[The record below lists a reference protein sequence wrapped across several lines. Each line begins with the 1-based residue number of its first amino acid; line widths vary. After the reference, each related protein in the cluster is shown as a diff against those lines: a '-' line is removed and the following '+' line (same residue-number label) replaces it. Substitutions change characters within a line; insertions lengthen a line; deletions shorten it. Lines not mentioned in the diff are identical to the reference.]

1 MTLPPNAGVLLVA
14 HGSVENLD
22 DLAAFVARIRHGRPA
37 PPGLVEELRGRYEA
51 IGGSSPL
58 LQTTRE
64 QAQALARRLEA
75 PVLVAMRLWEP
86 GVEQALAG
94 AAALGLSRLVVIA
107 LAPFSQHVYWD
118 AAVKVAAAVKSP
130 VELVPSA
137 PYAEEPDF
145 VRAHVEL
152 IERYASR
159 SATVVLSA
167 HSLPRVAIQRGD
179 PYARLVEGAANAVS
193 VGITEAD
200 GHADRGPTRLCYQS
214 QGADGGDWLGP
225 TVRETLTQLA
235 AEGRREVV
243 WAPFGF
249 LADHVETLYDL
260 DIEAQAIARELAL
273 SLVRV
278 PALNL
283 HPGLTSAL
291 ATVAIR
297 SISADAPG

>member
-1 MTLPPNAGVLLVA
+1 MSFPANAGVLLVA
-14 HGSVENLD
+14 HGTVENLD
-22 DLAAFVARIRHGRPA
+22 DLGAFVARIRHGRPA
-37 PPGLVEELRGRYEA
+37 PPGLIEELRHRYEA

-58 LQTTRE
+58 LPTTRE
-64 QAQALARRLEA
+64 QAQALAKRLEA

-86 GVEQALAG
+86 GVDKALAG
-94 AAALGLSRLVVIA
+94 AAALGLQRLVVLA

-118 AAVKVAAAVKSP
+118 AAVKVAATAQTS

-145 VRAHVEL
+145 VAAHVEAIQREL
-152 IERYASR
+152 QASPN
-159 SATVVLSA
+159 AAVVLSA
-167 HSLPRVAIQRGD
+167 HSLPRIAIQRGD
-179 PYARLVEGAANAVS
+179 PYARLVEGSAAAVS
-193 VGITEAD
+193 AGLGSAHPV
-200 GHADRGPTRLCYQS
+200 RLCYQS

-225 TVRETLTQLA
+225 TVRETLSALA
-235 AEGRREVV
+235 AEGQREVI

-260 DIEAQAIARELAL
+260 DVEARAIAQEL
-273 SLVRV
+273 SLSFTRI

-291 ATVAIR
+291 AAVAIR
-297 SISADAPG
+297 SISANAPG

>member
-1 MTLPPNAGVLLVA
+1 MNFPANAGVLLVA
-14 HGSVENLD
+14 HGTVEDLD
-22 DLAAFVARIRHGRPA
+22 DLDAFVARIRHGRPA
-37 PPGLVEELRGRYEA
+37 PPGLVEELQRRYEA

-64 QAQALARRLEA
+64 QATALAKRLEA

-86 GVEQALAG
+86 GVDKALSG
-94 AAALGLSRLVVIA
+94 AAALGLSRMVVMA

-118 AAVKVAAAVKSP
+118 AAVKVAAAVKSS

-145 VRAHVEL
+145 VSAHVEL
-152 IERYASR
+152 IQRHGSPTA
-159 SATVVLSA
+159 AVVLSA
-167 HSLPRVAIQRGD
+167 HSLPRIAIERGD
-179 PYARLVEGAANAVS
+179 PYARLVEAAARAVS
-193 VGITEAD
+193 ERLG
-200 GHADRGPTRLCYQS
+200 RPTRLCYQS
-214 QGADGGDWLGP
+214 QGADGGEWLGP
-225 TVRETLTQLA
+225 TVRETLSALA
-235 AEGRREVV
+235 AAGQREVV

-260 DIEAQAIARELAL
+260 DIEARAIAAELSL

-291 ATVAIR
+291 AAVAIR
-297 SISADAPG
+297 SISAEPSG